1 MMMPALV
8 LSACLA
14 AATAATAA
22 TAAAPRPSQQRAR
35 NPLPEGPILAGYAN
49 WGQCDEGLVQAA
61 RDGLNVLLWFSINL
75 AIDEAT
81 GEPTITGPAATGPAF
96 YDCVAGVV
104 AQIEAE
110 NLQVAH
116 LVSIGGWNSPHPAS
130 EFGGAEFFAAWK
142 KWNEDE
148 VARPEV
154 GWLGFS
160 GFDWDIEGNDD
171 PESQHNVF
179 TMATLRTMGDMS
191 VLAKQEGYV
200 VAMAPAQSYLDCTT
214 AEFSRSVAFPPHEP
228 WQGDFFYHGRN
239 TYAFLLA
246 EYGSDTFDFI
256 SIQLYEGYSSANWA
270 ISENAVSPSDY
281 LEEFVECVLAGW
293 EVDFQSVP
301 ETGLPRSSVNITRAQ
316 LVVGLAN
323 GWAAPPPN
331 KFLLLWPEDIGSAYR
346 ALRERSDEPRGF
358 MFWNIADEGEVV
370 LGTERELWLTRE
382 LRSEMG
388 LGRAPGVAASG
399 GSQQ

>member
-1 MMMPALV
+1 MTTRSAIALRT
-8 LSACLA
+8 LALLLAIGGAASA
-14 AATAATAA
+14 AAANRTAAPAA
-22 TAAAPRPSQQRAR
+22 TR

-81 GEPTITGPAATGPAF
+81 GEPTITGPAAAGPIF

-104 AQIEAE
+104 AQMEAE
-110 NLQVAH
+110 NLPLAH
-116 LVSIGGWNSPHPAS
+116 LVSIGGWNSPHPAD

-142 KWNEDE
+142 RWNDEE
-148 VARPEV
+148 VARPEQ

-171 PESQHNVF
+171 PESPSNTF

-191 VLAKQEGYV
+191 VLAKQERYV

-214 AEFSRSVAFPPHEP
+214 AEFSRSVTFAPHEP
-228 WQGDFFYHGRN
+228 WQEDFFYHGRN
-239 TYAFLLA
+239 TYAYLLA
-246 EYGSDTFDFI
+246 EYGSETFDFI
-256 SIQLYEGYSSANWA
+256 SIQLYEGYSAANWA

-293 EVDFQSVP
+293 EVDFEAVP
-301 ETGLPRSSVNITRAQ
+301 EAGLPRSSVNVTREQ

-323 GWAAPPPN
+323 GWAAPPPF
-331 KFLLLWPEDIGSAYR
+331 KFLLLWPEDVGTAYR
-346 ALRERSDEPRGF
+346 ALREQGDEPRGF

-370 LGTERELWLTRE
+370 PGTERELWLTRE
-382 LRSEMG
+382 LYSEMG
-388 LGRAPGVAASG
+388 LGVVSEEGPRL
-399 GSQQ
+399 